1 MRPSARRAHGLP
13 RELRLA
19 RYSVA
24 ITFFIYGCVLA
35 TWVSRLPGVKHNLR
49 LDSAELGLALAGS
62 PMGLILAMRTV
73 PYLVDRWTSAVVT
86 RAAAIAVCVCL
97 PLLSV
102 AWDLVS
108 LLGLLVLFGLTLGTL
123 DITMNTQ
130 GVAVERAYGRP
141 IMSGLHGVYSLGVLV
156 GALCGS
162 IAAHAGATLGT
173 HFLIAAAC
181 LAGLALAGTRWL
193 LGRMADVATEASSGA
208 AAQDPSAQRHAARWL
223 LLSVG
228 LVAFC
233 SLFAEGAVDDWSGV
247 YLHEVQRASFG
258 VAPLGA
264 AACGAGMTV
273 GRLCGDRVIARYGRT
288 STLWRTCLVASAGM
302 SLAVLA
308 PTLGLA
314 IAGYGILG
322 LGVATIVPIA
332 FTLAGNTDGVPP
344 ALALSRVTT
353 LGYAGLFGSPTII
366 GLLAHGVG
374 LAVALSLPA
383 ILLLLVVPLSR
394 IIARR
399 R

>member
-1 MRPSARRAHGLP
+1 MARW
-13 RELRLA
+13 
-19 RYSVA
+19 SVA
-24 ITFFIYGCVLA
+24 ITFFIFGCVLA
-35 TWVSRLPGVKHNLR
+35 TWVSRLPGIKHNLR

-62 PMGLILAMRTV
+62 PAGLILAMRTV

-86 RAAAIAVCVCL
+86 RAAAIAACICL
-97 PLLSV
+97 PLVSV

-108 LLGLLVLFGLTLGTL
+108 LLALLVLFGLTLGTL

-141 IMSGLHGVYSLGVLV
+141 IMSGLHGIYSLGVLV
-156 GALCGS
+156 GALCGA
-162 IAAHAGATLGT
+162 IAAHAGATPGA

-181 LAGLALAGTRWL
+181 LAGLVVAGTRWL
-193 LGRMADVATEASSGA
+193 LGQTADVATEASSGE
-208 AAQDPSAQRHAARWL
+208 AAQNPAALRHAARWF

-264 AACGAGMTV
+264 GACGAGMTV

-288 STLWRTCLVASAGM
+288 STLCRTSLIASAGM
-302 SLAVLA
+302 GLAVLA

-332 FTLAGNTDGVPP
+332 FTLAGNTAGVPP

-353 LGYAGLFGSPTII
+353 LGYAGLFGSPTVI

-374 LAVALSLPA
+374 LAVALSIPMV
-383 ILLLLVVPLSR
+383 LLLLVVPLSGV
-394 IIARR
+394 IGGRR
-399 R
+399 PRVGPR